1 MMHVYE
7 HVYMQWLLQDKAIVL
22 QRLKSDSDTNGKSS
36 ESGEGSEGSAGMDR
50 LLRVYVIRK
59 DGKVVPPGNVI
70 NPIYVIILF

>member
-1 MMHVYE
+1 MYMMHVYE

-22 QRLKSDSDTNGKSS
+22 QRLKSDSDTNGTSS
-36 ESGEGSEGSAGMDR
+36 ESGEGSAGMDR

>member
-22 QRLKSDSDTNGKSS
+22 QRLKSDSDTNGKSG
-36 ESGEGSEGSAGMDR
+36 ESGEGSAGMDR

>member
-1 MMHVYE
+1 MYMMHVYE

-22 QRLKSDSDTNGKSS
+22 QRLKSDSDKNGKSS
-36 ESGEGSEGSAGMDR
+36 ESGEGSAGMDR